1 MLTIDLIKEA
11 AARIRG
17 HVHRTPVITSRSFNE
32 VAGKEVFFK
41 CENLQRAGAF
51 KIRGATN
58 KILSLTDDEKR
69 RGVAAFSSGNHAQA
83 VALAS
88 REAGIRAVIA
98 MPDDAPK
105 AKVAATRGYG
115 AEIVFYDRLKQDREQ
130 VAVEIAER
138 DGRVMVP
145 PYDDYLVLAGQAT
158 CGLEFLEEV
167 PDLDC
172 LLAPCSGGG
181 LFAGVSTA
189 AKAVNPRVRC
199 FPVEPESAD
208 DTRQS
213 FVKGERVSIPPPPT
227 IADGLRVQ
235 SPGALTFPILQQTA
249 EDVLTVSDEEIIETI
264 KFFLFRMKLLV
275 EPSGAAAAAAV
286 LTGKLPQDTQAR
298 WCDRLGR
305 KYRRGV
311 VIAVLDPSSQ
321 GSNSMRSEFAFA
333 LLLLLDLRADPVGVG
348 SWGVLALLL
357 VIVFVLA
364 VSFTGGLVFL
374 LIWLKR
380 RRVSSSQQAK
390 PSPGIHHF
398 TRTKRSKV
406 SEDDRDEVAPH

>member
-1 MLTIDLIKEA
+1 MLTIELIREA

-17 HVHRTPVITSRSFNE
+17 RVHRTPVVTSRSFND
-32 VAGKEVFFK
+32 ATGKEVFFK

-58 KILSLTDDEKR
+58 KILSLTDEEKK

-98 MPDDAPK
+98 MPEDAPK

-115 AEIVFYDRLKQDREQ
+115 AEIVFYDRLKQDREE
-130 VAVEIAER
+130 VAIEIAER

-145 PYDDYLVLAGQAT
+145 PYDDYSILAGQGT
-158 CGLEFLEEV
+158 CGLELLEEV

-172 LLAPCSGGG
+172 LLTPCSGGG
-181 LFAGVSTA
+181 LFAGVSSA
-189 AKAVNPRVRC
+189 AKAMNPQIRC
-199 FPVEPESAD
+199 FAVEPDTAD

-213 FVKGERVSIPPPPT
+213 FLKGERVSIPPPPT

-235 SPGALTFPILQQTA
+235 SPGTLTFPILQKTA

-264 KFFLFRMKLLV
+264 RFLLFRMKLLV

-286 LTGKLPQDTQAR
+286 FTGKLPHDTKR
-298 WCDRLGR
+298 V
-305 KYRRGV
+305 GV
-311 VIAVLDPSSQ
+311 VISGGNIDAELLSQ
-321 GSNSMRSEFAFA
+321 
-333 LLLLLDLRADPVGVG
+333 
-348 SWGVLALLL
+348 
-357 VIVFVLA
+357 
-364 VSFTGGLVFL
+364 FL
-374 LIWLKR
+374 IQKH
-380 RRVSSSQQAK
+380 
-390 PSPGIHHF
+390 P
-398 TRTKRSKV
+398 
-406 SEDDRDEVAPH
+406 